1 MDLAAGLLEAGAV
14 RLSPRSPFTWAS
26 GLKSPIYCD
35 NRQLLGFPEL
45 RPASRRPWPQR
56 AALAQPTLIAGTST
70 AGIPWA
76 ALVADQLGLPMAY
89 VRPEPKNH
97 GMGRQVEGP
106 SGAGHRVV
114 LIEDLISTGGSS
126 IRCVEALRQE
136 GAEVLEVLAL
146 FSYGLPQAEAAF
158 LAAAVPLGVL
168 ATFEELA
175 ARAGTQGILDPADLA
190 SLARMAAP
198 TPRPGARR
206 SEVGD
211 SHEALHPH
219 RRRRHHRTVRRR
231 PGPQVPP
238 APGGLRH
245 AG

>member
-1 MDLAAGLLEAGAV
+1 MTPGDLAAGLLDAGAV
-14 RLSPRSPFTWAS
+14 RLAPRSPFTWAS

-45 RPASRRPWPQR
+45 RSGIKAALAER
-56 AALAQPTLIAGTST
+56 AALARPSLIAGTST

-76 ALVADQLGLPMAY
+76 AMVADLLGLPMAY
-89 VRPEPKNH
+89 VRPEPKSH

-146 FSYGLPQAEAAF
+146 FSYGLPRAEAAF
-158 LAAAVPLGVL
+158 QAAAVRLGVL
-168 ATFEELA
+168 ATFDDLA
-175 ARAGTQGILDPADLA
+175 ARAGSQGLLDPADLA
-190 SLARMAAP
+190 SLAEWRADTAAWSRRFEQE
-198 TPRPGARR
+198 TP
-206 SEVGD
+206 
-211 SHEALHPH
+211 
-219 RRRRHHRTVRRR
+219 
-231 PGPQVPP
+231 
-238 APGGLRH
+238 
-245 AG
+245 

>member
-1 MDLAAGLLEAGAV
+1 MNPCDVASGLLEAGAV

-26 GLKSPIYCD
+26 GLKAPIYCD
-35 NRQLLGFPEL
+35 NRQLLGFPAL
-45 RPASRRPWPQR
+45 RSAIKAALAER
-56 AALAQPTLIAGTST
+56 AALARPTLIAGTST

-76 ALVADQLGLPMAY
+76 AMVADQLGLPMAY

-146 FSYGLPQAEAAF
+146 FSYGLPRAEAAF
-158 LAAAVPLGVL
+158 QAAAVPLAVL
-168 ATFEELA
+168 ATFDDLA
-175 ARAGTQGILDPADLA
+175 ARAGSQGILDPADLA
-190 SLARMAAP
+190 SLAEWRADTAAWS
-198 TPRPGARR
+198 RR
-206 SEVGD
+206 FE
-211 SHEALHPH
+211 
-219 RRRRHHRTVRRR
+219 
-231 PGPQVPP
+231 
-238 APGGLRH
+238 
-245 AG
+245 